1 MELKFR
7 FCQLSVTSVAV
18 IAILMVYYTVYAWF
32 TPIALDDYIFARYYL
47 DVNGDSPSFSFTA
60 LADYILSVRDNENGR
75 LANYLC
81 APIVLW
87 MPHWLWSI
95 IIGAII
101 TSTIALSAWLASDKK
116 YLSSRMLIFVWGLSA
131 IFLPW
136 QDYSGLI
143 VIDYALNYFLSWFLI
158 LTTMISLLRVERGAV
173 GYLQYGLMALG
184 AFMAGMVHESFSLA
198 LIATLFVIA
207 ILKKLRLPAQWWGLF
222 ATLVIGLIIC
232 ISAPG
237 IISRIS
243 VAGSARHHDLMYFL
257 MFVKHTKLL
266 CTAVFLTG
274 TAMFFTKSGR
284 RHLTSIFKDSVNR
297 YCALFAVFAMLI
309 HIIVFAPV
317 RFSMA
322 SVAPTIILLTGA
334 LRSQTKFFV
343 RFNGLV
349 SAISLSL
356 IMLFYGVLCY
366 WQKQIFEEH
375 EVLLQKI
382 KKANGKIVY
391 AETIRFAPWYTF
403 SYVLDGLWFDG
414 AQSDFLAD
422 YLKLER
428 DRFFVLPE
436 SFENKS
442 LSECSRIKIDGR
454 GYYYQYEDFV
464 FVESNYDIF
473 LLPKHLTITM
483 ADGKTCGTQMTW
495 HIYLDKDNRG
505 WFIGIPEKKEI
516 KGPFRHINA
525 L

>member
-18 IAILMVYYTVYAWF
+18 IAILMVCYTVYAWF

-87 MPHWLWSI
+87 MPHCLWSI

-116 YLSSRMLIFVWGLSA
+116 YLSGRMLIFVWGLSA

-136 QDYSGLI
+136 QDFSGLI
-143 VIDYALNYFLSWFLI
+143 VIDFALNYFLSWFLI
-158 LTTMISLLRVERGAV
+158 LTTMISLLRVERASV
-173 GYLQYGLMALG
+173 GYLQYGLMVLG

-207 ILKKLRLPAQWWGLF
+207 ILKKLRLPPQWWGLF
-222 ATLVIGLIIC
+222 ATLVIGFIIC

-237 IISRIS
+237 IIGRIS
-243 VAGSARHHDLMYFL
+243 VTGSARHHDLMYFL

-266 CTAVFLTG
+266 CTAVFLSG
-274 TAMFFTKSGR
+274 AAMLFNKSGR

-297 YCALFAVFAMLI
+297 YCALCAVFAMLI

-322 SVAPTIILLTGA
+322 SVAPTIILFTGA
-334 LRSQTKFFV
+334 LRSQTKFFAH
-343 RFNGLV
+343 FNRLF

-375 EVLLQKI
+375 KVLLQEI
-382 KKANGKIVY
+382 KKANGKIIY
-391 AETIRFAPWYTF
+391 ADTIRFAPWYTF

-414 AQSDFLAD
+414 FQSDFLAD

-428 DRFFVLPE
+428 GRFFVLPE

-483 ADGKTCGTQMTW
+483 ADGKTCGTQMAW
-495 HIYLDKDNRG
+495 HIYIDKENRG

>member
-1 MELKFR
+1 MELHFR
-7 FCQLSVTSVAV
+7 DCRVNGASVAV
-18 IAILMVYYTVYAWF
+18 VAIMMVCYAVYAWF
-32 TPIALDDYIFARYYL
+32 TPLALDDYLFARYYL
-47 DVNGDSPSFSFTA
+47 DVNGDSPSFSFKA
-60 LADYILSVRDNENGR
+60 LAEYISSVRIFENGR

-87 MPHWLWSI
+87 MPHWMWSI
-95 IIGAII
+95 FISALI
-101 TSTIALSAWLASDKK
+101 TSTIVLSWWLASGKK
-116 YLSSRMLIFVWGLSA
+116 HLSARTLIFVWALSV
-131 IFLPW
+131 IFFPW

-158 LTTMISLLRVERGAV
+158 LTTMISLLRVERASVSYPLFGVMAV
-173 GYLQYGLMALG
+173 G
-184 AFMAGMVHESFSLA
+184 AFLTGMIHESFSLA
-198 LIATLFVIA
+198 LVATLSVNA
-207 ILKKLRLPAQWWGLF
+207 ILRKLKLPAQWWVLF
-222 ATLVIGLIIC
+222 GALVLGSIIC

-237 IISRIS
+237 IIRRIS
-243 VAGSARHHDLMYFL
+243 LSGGRQHTFMYFVML
-257 MFVKHTKLL
+257 VKNTKFFFA
-266 CTAVFLTG
+266 AVFLIG
-274 TAMFFTKSGR
+274 LAMIFTKSGR
-284 RHLTSIFKDSVNR
+284 RHLENIFKDSVNR

-317 RFSMA
+317 RFSLA
-322 SVAPTIILLTGA
+322 SVAPTIILFTGA

-428 DRFFVLPE
+428 DSFFVLPE

-442 LSECSRIKIDGR
+442 LSECPRIEIGGR
-454 GYYYQYEDFV
+454 GYYYQYENFV
-464 FVESNYDIF
+464 FVESNYDIL
-473 LLPKHLTITM
+473 LLPKHLTFTM
-483 ADGKTCGTQMTW
+483 SDGKTCGSQMTW
-495 HIYLDKDNRG
+495 HIYIDKDNRG
-505 WFIGIPEKKEI
+505 WFIGTPEKKEI
-516 KGPFRHINA
+516 KGPFRHIDA
-525 L
+525 